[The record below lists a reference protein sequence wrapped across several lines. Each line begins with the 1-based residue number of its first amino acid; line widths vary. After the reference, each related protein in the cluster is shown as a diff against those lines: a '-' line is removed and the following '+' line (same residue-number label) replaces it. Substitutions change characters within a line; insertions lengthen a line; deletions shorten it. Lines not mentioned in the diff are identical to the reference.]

1 MPQDLTGLASSH
13 FLSSLHSVT
22 HKFLGEETTLAFP
35 LALYLYA
42 AARLVSITEMTEP
55 Q

>member
-1 MPQDLTGLASSH
+1 MSQNLTILASSQ
-13 FLSSLHSVT
+13 FLSSLQSVT

-42 AARLVSITEMTEP
+42 AARLVSVTEMTEP